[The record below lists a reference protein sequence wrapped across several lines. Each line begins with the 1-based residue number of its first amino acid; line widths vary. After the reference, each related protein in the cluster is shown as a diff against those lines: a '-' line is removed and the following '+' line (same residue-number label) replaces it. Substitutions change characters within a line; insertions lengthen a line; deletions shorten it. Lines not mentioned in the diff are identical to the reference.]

1 MRLIEESK
9 FGQFFKNDIKNGIV
23 LYGNRLDCDN
33 LEAFKWLLNQKSDLE
48 SRVLYAKCEN
58 GTHFWDLNPNATI
71 PASTTM
77 KPKIDPNTDSIADFR
92 ANIFLLLITFLTIY
106 TNII

>member
-9 FGQFFKNDIKNGIV
+9 FGQFFKNDILNGIV

-33 LEAFKWLLNQKSDLE
+33 LESFKWLLNQKSDLE
-48 SRVLYAKCEN
+48 SRVQYAMCAN
-58 GTHFWDLNPNATI
+58 GTDFRDLNPNETI

-77 KPKIDPNTDSIADFR
+77 MPTIDPNSDSIADFR
-92 ANIFLLLITFLTIY
+92 ANTFLLLITF
-106 TNII
+106 